1 VAALA
6 MPAATVVPEHGTAL
20 AFGGNVHFPMPA
32 LLLLYFVLAPSA
44 ALSRDGASALPAS
57 ATLKASTLEPALAL
71 GWQPGLAG
79 RRQLAAVALDRASG
93 RVAVGDA
100 RGVVLL
106 GPSGAVA
113 GASSRPDVTALA
125 FTARGA
131 LLVGTAQG
139 LFLREENGDLLDR
152 SPAPGDEAR
161 RIARLAACAGAIG
174 AATAAGVYLSR
185 DGHIWQPA
193 SGSLGRAE
201 ASAIAL
207 QCRPEVTELRA
218 VAGGDV
224 WRATLQPAENGL
236 AVLRSAPIEGL
247 DPGLRA
253 RAVDV
258 LLEDDGT
265 EIVLAD
271 GLLAIRSPGANDW
284 SIVRPAVSPG
294 AALLRV
300 AAAAGRRWLATD
312 RGLFAEDAAGAW
324 LRLPPASALSAARDV
339 AGDAVRVL
347 AATEDGLL
355 DGRLEARAEPEAVM
369 RRAAVLALEFPGR
382 REPAVQE
389 IFRAALDYL
398 ALRPE
403 AMRNLRRGL
412 ATRGLFPKLELH
424 FQRGRSLETDLDYDE
439 SFVSGEL
446 RRLHDQHQGKQRDVA
461 ALLQLSWELGD
472 VAFSPDAIDLSREAR
487 AVIQLRDDV
496 LDEITHLFFER
507 RRVLLELAALDP
519 LQDVPASERLRL
531 RADELAAGLDSWT
544 GGWFGQRVPPLAP

>member
-1 VAALA
+1 
-6 MPAATVVPEHGTAL
+6 
-20 AFGGNVHFPMPA
+20 MPA
-32 LLLLYFVLAPSA
+32 LLPLFLVLAPSA
-44 ALSRDGASALPAS
+44 ALSRDGASVLPAS
-57 ATLKASTLEPALAL
+57 ATRKAPTIEPVLVL
-71 GWQPGLAG
+71 GWQPGPAG

-93 RVAVGDA
+93 RVALGDA
-100 RGVVLL
+100 RGAVLL
-106 GPSGAVA
+106 EPGGAVA
-113 GASSRPDVTALA
+113 GAYSRPDVTALA
-125 FTARGA
+125 FTARGE
-131 LLVGTAQG
+131 LLIGTAQG
-139 LFLREENGDLLDR
+139 LFLREENGDLLDQ

-161 RIARLAACAGAIG
+161 RITRLAACAGAVG
-174 AATAAGVYLSR
+174 AATGAGVYLSR
-185 DGHIWQPA
+185 DGHVWQPA
-193 SGSLGRAE
+193 PGSLGRAE

-207 QCRPEVTELRA
+207 QCRPEGTELRA

-224 WRATLQPAENGL
+224 WRATLQPTENGL
-236 AVLRSAPIEGL
+236 AMLRSAPIEGL
-247 DPGLRA
+247 DSGLRA

-265 EIVLAD
+265 EVVLAD
-271 GLLAIRSPGANDW
+271 GLLALRSPGAKDW

-300 AAAAGRRWLATD
+300 AAATGRRWLATD
-312 RGLFAEDAAGAW
+312 RGLFTEDAAGTW
-324 LRLPPASALSAARDV
+324 LRQPPAGALSAARDV
-339 AGDAVRVL
+339 AGDAERVL

-355 DGRLEARAEPEAVM
+355 DGRLEARAEPEAAM

-412 ATRGLFPKLELH
+412 ATRGLFPKLELRL
-424 FQRGRSLETDLDYDE
+424 QRGRLLETDLDYDE
-439 SFVSGEL
+439 SFVSGDL
-446 RRLHDQHQGKQRDVA
+446 RRLHDQHQGSQHDA
-461 ALLQLSWELGD
+461 TALMQLTWELGD

-519 LQDVPASERLRL
+519 LQDVPAFERLRL

>member
-1 VAALA
+1 
-6 MPAATVVPEHGTAL
+6 
-20 AFGGNVHFPMPA
+20 VHFLMPA
-32 LLLLYFVLAPSA
+32 LVLLFLVLAPSA
-44 ALSRDGASALPAS
+44 GLARDGASALPAS
-57 ATLKASTLEPALAL
+57 DTRKVPPIEPMLAL
-71 GWQPGLAG
+71 GWQPGVAG

-93 RVAVGDA
+93 RVALGDA

-106 GPSGAVA
+106 EPGGAVV

-139 LFLREENGDLLDR
+139 LFLRQENGDLFDQ

-161 RIARLAACAGAIG
+161 KIARLSACAGAVG
-174 AATAAGVYLSR
+174 AATGAGVYLSR
-185 DGHIWQPA
+185 DGHVWQPA
-193 SGSLGRAE
+193 AGALGRAE

-207 QCRPEVTELRA
+207 QSRPEGIELRA

-224 WRATLQPAENGL
+224 WRATLQPTENGL
-236 AVLRSAPIEGL
+236 EILRSAPIEGL
-247 DPGLRA
+247 DSGLRA

-265 EIVLAD
+265 EVVLAD
-271 GLLAIRSPGANDW
+271 GLLALRSPGAQDW
-284 SIVRPAVSPG
+284 SIARPAVSPG

-312 RGLFAEDAAGAW
+312 RGLFTEDAAGTW
-324 LRLPPASALSAARDV
+324 LRQPPAGALSAARDV
-339 AGDAVRVL
+339 AGGTERVL

-355 DGRLEARAEPEAVM
+355 DGRLEARAEPEAAM

-412 ATRGLFPKLELH
+412 ATRGLFPKLELRL
-424 FQRGRSLETDLDYDE
+424 QRGRLLETDLDYDE
-439 SFVSGEL
+439 SFVSGDL
-446 RRLHDQHQGKQRDVA
+446 RRLHDQHQGTQRDVA
-461 ALLQLSWELGD
+461 ALLQLTWELGD
-472 VAFSPDAIDLSREAR
+472 LAFSADALDLSKEAR